1 MQAEGAT
8 MFGDEAADLSWEYDL
23 CTPCHASCAGREP
36 GAEPEVEPEL
46 EPELDEP
53 EPEAPEPEAPEP
65 EAPAGPM
72 AEFDEAAVLAWLGS
86 VPGLTAPQRA
96 AVNEM
101 MADAEFEG
109 AELVGLGLGRIVAL
123 YYSSSTSSTSYH
135 ICEHIRCRYF

>member
-1 MQAEGAT
+1 

-36 GAEPEVEPEL
+36 GAEPE
-46 EPELDEP
+46 LDE
-53 EPEAPEPEAPEP
+53 PEPEAPEP